1 MMFVPYVYK
10 QFEGRPRLEFPSF
23 DEAVDIF
30 FSKAQEQQV
39 EVKKEQQE
47 KTVIKKLDKARG
59 LPQIPCPP
67 PHSPRKSGTGREN

>member
-1 MMFVPYVYK
+1 MLFVPYIYK
-10 QFEGRPRLEFPSF
+10 QFEGRPKLEFPSF

-47 KTVIKKLDKARG
+47 KTVIKKLDKAPRMCVCVCVYED
-59 LPQIPCPP
+59 LPT
-67 PHSPRKSGTGREN
+67 S